1 MSMSNQSFKDE
12 RIELHGKSFHNC
24 TFENCEL
31 IFDGDR
37 PPTLK
42 DNHFTD
48 STFVFTGAATRT
60 LYLLSNIYHAGDGGK
75 EVINK
80 LLPTFAIAP
89 CMATKFARSHRIRL
103 IIASINTYGTKN
115 SCWLEKQIG
124 QRKLLNPAVTTLI
137 NLRVPLQ

>member
-75 EVINK
+75 EVIEQ
-80 LLPTFAIAP
+80 TFANIRNRSMHGHEIRTIAP
-89 CMATKFARSHRIRL
+89 HTVDHSFD
-103 IIASINTYGTKN
+103 
-115 SCWLEKQIG
+115 
-124 QRKLLNPAVTTLI
+124 
-137 NLRVPLQ
+137 